1 MAVQTSKVPSWLAE
15 EAQQLRGVRVAA
27 VNEMLGS
34 FKASRDEMDTQLR
47 KDLAQGEAARLQ
59 SWLIGVFRSI

>member
-1 MAVQTSKVPSWLAE
+1 MVPSGMAK
-15 EAQQLRGVRVAA
+15 EAQQLRGVRVAE

-34 FKASRDEMDTQLR
+34 FEASQDEMDTQLR